1 MVNTANTPRAYSEVY
16 GFINA
21 LGEEY
26 INKVPKKIYS
36 IIRNNRD
43 VNYNPIFNASES
55 ITTQN
60 ISKEALA
67 IISALNLQY
76 WCEEP
81 QEKER
86 LKRVYHQNAK
96 KEEEKYSYE
105 NMFQNN
111 KVEAEDVEVQ
121 TENVQ
126 IIEYK
131 EENIFTKIMNKI
143 RNFFTKLKIQ

>member
-1 MVNTANTPRAYSEVY
+1 MINTNNIPKAYSEVY
-16 GFINA
+16 EFINV
-21 LGEEY
+21 LGDEY
-26 INKVPKKIYS
+26 KNKIPEKIYS
-36 IIRNNRD
+36 NIENNRD
-43 VNYNPIFNASES
+43 KNYIPQYTINQSNVEF
-55 ITTQN
+55 
-60 ISKEALA
+60 SKEALA
-67 IISALNLQY
+67 LIASLNLQY